1 MPRAATTPGLDA
13 GDLAEIRV
21 AQAWFWDGFYVR
33 RGVDLQH
40 RFGSEVSTV
49 TDLDAL
55 GYAFSPALTLHKQI
69 GEVKTGTSKSTP
81 RPLDR
86 ALWSRG
92 LRELVGADRGEIT
105 TALRTSTATRDACR
119 RLGVTVQHMDDLAS
133 REKRL
138 AIGSVADVG
147 SQGVTIALLRKEV
160 LAFVKSDA
168 MLERGFWFL
177 VSEVWFLEPFDAVKR
192 TLGLIRELSK
202 AWPPETHAEA
212 TKAARWFFAEAISI
226 VTLNLAIIAGEANTM
241 DAATFQEVATARLA
255 TGDVPYY
262 AMRKQAERVDEYVAK
277 ILNSLDAPADVR
289 TGAMG
294 AFLPLAPDY
303 ADPLLELISRLAA
316 DAATTANLPRQMDA
330 LLFERLVRR
339 RDLTVTL
346 QGRLHM
352 TQATERQVH
361 LIAAF
366 LRGQFGVHGPVDK
379 VLTTPLSQETKG
391 DGAEQ
396 AALFDGLAG
405 PTG

>member
-1 MPRAATTPGLDA
+1 MPRAATIPGLDA
-13 GDLAEIRV
+13 GIMAEIRV

-49 TDLDAL
+49 TDLDVL
-55 GYAFSPALTLHKQI
+55 GYAFSPALTHHKQI

-92 LRELVGADRGEIT
+92 LRELVGADGGEIT
-105 TALRTSTATRDACR
+105 TAFKTSTATRDACR
-119 RLGVTVQHMDDLAS
+119 RLGVTIQHMDELAA

-138 AIGSVADVG
+138 TIGDVDDVG
-147 SQGVTIALLRKEV
+147 SQGVTIAALRKDV
-160 LAFVKSDA
+160 LAFVKSEP
-168 MLERGFWFL
+168 MLERGYWFMI
-177 VSEVWFLEPFDAVKR
+177 SEVWFLDPFDAVKR

-202 AWPPETHAEA
+202 TWPPDSHADA

-226 VTLNLAIIAGEANTM
+226 ATLNLAIIAGEANTM

-255 TGDVPYY
+255 TGDVPFH

-277 ILNSLDAPADVR
+277 LLNSLDAPADVR

-294 AFLPLAPDY
+294 AFLPLAPEY

-316 DAATTANLPRQMDA
+316 QAATTASLPRQMDS

-339 RDLTVTL
+339 RDLTIGL
-346 QGRLHM
+346 QGRLSM
-352 TQATERQVH
+352 NQASERQIH
-361 LIAAF
+361 LIGAF
-366 LRGQFGVHGPVDK
+366 LRGQFSVPAPVDK
-379 VLTTPLSQETKG
+379 VLTTALLQDRAV
-391 DGAEQ
+391 DGVEQ
-396 AALFDGLAG
+396 ASLFDASSG